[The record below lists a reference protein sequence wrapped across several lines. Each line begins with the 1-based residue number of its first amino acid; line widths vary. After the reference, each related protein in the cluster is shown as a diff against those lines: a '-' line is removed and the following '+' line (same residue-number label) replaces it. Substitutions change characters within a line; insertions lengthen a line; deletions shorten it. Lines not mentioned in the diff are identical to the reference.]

1 MKLYEQNSAELTKE
15 IIDDIISLRKSD
27 NNVRGLIARIN
38 NYFKSNEIEEE

>member
-1 MKLYEQNSAELTKE
+1 MLSFYENRSSELTKE

-38 NYFKSNEIEEE
+38 NYFKSNEIE